1 MEFFLDTADVDEI
14 REIASWG
21 ILDGVTTNPS
31 LIKKSGRDF
40 KQVVAEI
47 ASICDGP
54 ISAEVTAMDT
64 DGMVA
69 QALELKGELPDNV
82 IIKIPCVPEGLA
94 ATRILTDKGIKTN
107 VTLIFSAAQALM
119 AAKAGATYVSP
130 FIGRID
136 DTGHDGMTLIAE
148 IMDTWSNY
156 DISTKVLAASI
167 RHPTHVLQCIQLGAH
182 TATMPTALRAPI
194 PFVSSQP
201 RRGTCRA
208 GVNTCWPITKTTA
221 RFTSGS
227 SILALL
233 PRKLPTRQ
241 LTTET

>member
-64 DGMVA
+64 DGMVT
-69 QALELKGELPDNV
+69 QALELKDELPDNV

-94 ATRILTDKGIKTN
+94 ATKILTDKGIKTN

-148 IMDTWSNY
+148 IMETWSNY
-156 DISTKVLAASI
+156 DLSTKVLAASI

-182 TATMPTALRAPI
+182 TATMPAKI
-194 PFVSSQP
+194 F
-201 RRGTCRA
+201 
-208 GVNTCWPITKTTA
+208 
-221 RFTSGS
+221 
-227 SILALL
+227 
-233 PRKLPTRQ
+233 RQ
-241 LTTET
+241 LMKHPLTDKGIDGFMRDWAEVEAAGKA

>member
-1 MEFFLDTADVDEI
+1 MKCLLHHTRMEFFLDTADVDEI

-47 ASICDGP
+47 ASICEGP

-64 DGMVA
+64 DGMVQ
-69 QALELKGELPDNV
+69 QALELKNELPENV
-82 IIKIPCVPEGLA
+82 IIKIPCIPEGLA
-94 ATRILTDKGIKTN
+94 ATKILTEKGIKTN

-148 IMDTWSNY
+148 IMETWNNY
-156 DISTKVLAASI
+156 PDITTKVLAASI

-182 TATMPTALRAPI
+182 TATMPTKI
-194 PFVSSQP
+194 F
-201 RRGTCRA
+201 
-208 GVNTCWPITKTTA
+208 
-221 RFTSGS
+221 
-227 SILALL
+227 
-233 PRKLPTRQ
+233 RQ
-241 LTTET
+241 LIKHPLTDKGIDGFMKDWAEVEAAGKA

>member
-40 KQVVAEI
+40 KQVVAEN

-64 DGMVA
+64 EGMVK
-69 QALELKGELPDNV
+69 QALELKDELPENV

-94 ATRILTDKGIKTN
+94 ATKILTEKGIRTN

-148 IMDTWSNY
+148 IMETWNNY
-156 DISTKVLAASI
+156 PEISTKVLAASI

-182 TATMPTALRAPI
+182 TATMPTKI
-194 PFVSSQP
+194 F
-201 RRGTCRA
+201 
-208 GVNTCWPITKTTA
+208 
-221 RFTSGS
+221 
-227 SILALL
+227 
-233 PRKLPTRQ
+233 RQ
-241 LTTET
+241 LVKHPLTDKGIDGFMKDWAEVEAAGKA

>member
-64 DGMVA
+64 EGMVK
-69 QALELKGELPDNV
+69 QALELKDELPENV

-94 ATRILTDKGIKTN
+94 ATKILTEKGIRTN

-148 IMDTWSNY
+148 IMDTWHNY
-156 DISTKVLAASI
+156 PEISTKVLAASI

-182 TATMPTALRAPI
+182 TATMPAKI
-194 PFVSSQP
+194 F
-201 RRGTCRA
+201 
-208 GVNTCWPITKTTA
+208 
-221 RFTSGS
+221 
-227 SILALL
+227 
-233 PRKLPTRQ
+233 RQ
-241 LTTET
+241 LVKHPLTDKGIDGFMKDWAEVEAAGKA

>member
-1 MEFFLDTADVDEI
+1 MKCLLHRTCMEFFLDTADVDEI

-47 ASICDGP
+47 ASICEGP

-64 DGMVA
+64 DGMVQ
-69 QALELKGELPDNV
+69 QALELKNELPENV
-82 IIKIPCVPEGLA
+82 IIKIPCIPEGLA
-94 ATRILTDKGIKTN
+94 ATKILTEKGIKTN

-148 IMDTWSNY
+148 IMETWNNY
-156 DISTKVLAASI
+156 PDITTKVLAASI

-182 TATMPTALRAPI
+182 TATMPTKI
-194 PFVSSQP
+194 F
-201 RRGTCRA
+201 
-208 GVNTCWPITKTTA
+208 
-221 RFTSGS
+221 
-227 SILALL
+227 
-233 PRKLPTRQ
+233 RQ
-241 LTTET
+241 LIKHPLTDKGIDGFMKDWAEVEAAGKA

>member
-1 MEFFLDTADVDEI
+1 MDTADVDEI

-47 ASICDGP
+47 ASICEGP

-64 DGMVA
+64 DGMVQ
-69 QALELKGELPDNV
+69 QALELKNELPENV
-82 IIKIPCVPEGLA
+82 IIKIPCIPEGLA
-94 ATRILTDKGIKTN
+94 ATKILTEKGIKTN

-148 IMDTWSNY
+148 IMETWNNY
-156 DISTKVLAASI
+156 PDITTKVLAASI

-182 TATMPTALRAPI
+182 TATMPTKI
-194 PFVSSQP
+194 F
-201 RRGTCRA
+201 
-208 GVNTCWPITKTTA
+208 
-221 RFTSGS
+221 
-227 SILALL
+227 
-233 PRKLPTRQ
+233 RQ
-241 LTTET
+241 LIKHPLTDKGIDGFMKDWAEVEAAGKA